1 MVLTSTSQK
10 LADDADDEDVLTT
23 YLTRKYSGIAKDDD
37 DAARGYLSRTYRK
50 IKIKHGKDFAA
61 ASYLSRTY
69 KKLSVEAEK
78 TAAGGNL
85 SRAYKPVTEEES
97 AVPTYLARTHA
108 TSAAEER
115 DARVAAEEDDAVVA
129 YLKDAYARVKDKDAV
144 HLYLKRTYKRIAYEE
159 DAVPTYLARAYAK
172 IAAEENNEISTYLSQ
187 TYENIAEE
195 GAVTAYLKRK
205 FEKIVDEEA
214 RDAAEE
220 VEARTKHEATEREER
235 GASQRMA
242 DEERRDHEYDEAMA
256 AMQKEKEMGKHEPR
270 KQEEAVQQQQRIE
283 AEYVQEQA
291 RVQEQERRDREFDEA
306 VRENRELRE
315 EAARVAV
322 DRAKEQEADDLAAK
336 QLEECMRNEA
346 CSKEQI
352 DEACSKE
359 QIDEACSKEQID
371 EACSKEQIDE
381 ACSIDAADRT
391 REAAEVHL
399 RREALEKEP
408 EEWVRNEAYAEQ
420 RGDALQQKLREKEE
434 VIKREREVD
443 IRREEQKNAKLRVRD
458 AYEESHTTEI
468 ASPAVVPSFLP
479 KMFAITA
486 HTSPFR
492 SLPSM
497 LPLPT
502 AGISSS
508 VPAFPARRAE
518 VNDSMPISTH
528 RISNIRIG
536 SRSFEE
542 APTLS
547 LFSSPQRTTPKKRL
561 DMDQARQAD
570 NEFPKYIY
578 SW

>member
-69 KKLSVEAEK
+69 KKLSVEAEE

-352 DEACSKE
+352 DEACS
-359 QIDEACSKEQID
+359 
-371 EACSKEQIDE
+371 
-381 ACSIDAADRT
+381 IDAADRT